1 MAIKKNEVVR
11 ISLRGGLIGWFTV
24 NPRWKIEKA
33 VEYYNERG
41 YNLHQVVEHTH
52 KNPFIQIVR
61 FLVLLCTMGFY
72 TFDDGYLLIFEK
84 EVDGVNTSEM

>member
-24 NPRWKIEKA
+24 NPRRKIEKA

-72 TFDDGYLLIFEK
+72 TFDDGIS
-84 EVDGVNTSEM
+84 VDF

>member
-24 NPRWKIEKA
+24 NPRRKIEKA

-41 YNLHQVVEHTH
+41 YNC
-52 KNPFIQIVR
+52 IR
-61 FLVLLCTMGFY
+61 LLNTRTRTRLSRLSGSLSCFALWAFTPLTM
-72 TFDDGYLLIFEK
+72 DIC
-84 EVDGVNTSEM
+84 